1 MNIFIIIW
9 KCNLIL
15 KYFELVFVNFV
26 VFKDVFVMFDRDGEG
41 FILIWELGFIMR
53 FMGYVLIEVEF
64 VDMINEVDFDGM
76 CDVFFCE
83 KCICIMRICIILKE
97 DLLNS

>member
-1 MNIFIIIW
+1 
-9 KCNLIL
+9 
-15 KYFELVFVNFV
+15 
-26 VFKDVFVMFDRDGEG
+26 MFDRDGEG

-83 KCICIMRICIILKE
+83 KCICINENMYKIKRRFIEQLNNLINKIKRYYFEYKIC
-97 DLLNS
+97 

>member
-1 MNIFIIIW
+1 
-9 KCNLIL
+9 
-15 KYFELVFVNFV
+15 
-26 VFKDVFVMFDRDGEG
+26 MFDRDGEG

-83 KCICIMRICIILKE
+83 KCICINENMYKIKRRFIEQFNNLINKIKRYYFEYKIC
-97 DLLNS
+97 